1 MTEVVKD
8 TDVMPLDPSE
18 CLPLTGMLHTP
29 QLLNGRLVP
38 GAAAAAAVTS
48 AAAQAA
54 LARRRQLAAAAA
66 AAAASHNAAA
76 AAAAAVAAGHGLAQH
91 VTVGPAGLGGLAVVG
106 GLGGAAAAVGGL
118 RLPDDGKTDQQLL
131 TELSGEGPP
140 QRMTCIVIS
149 RQLPAD
155 VAAS

>member
-1 MTEVVKD
+1 MTEVVRD

-29 QLLNGRLVP
+29 QLLNGRPVP
-38 GAAAAAAVTS
+38 GAAAAAALTS

-54 LARRRQLAAAAA
+54 LARRRQMAAAAA

-76 AAAAAVAAGHGLAQH
+76 AAAAAAGHGLAQH
-91 VTVGPAGLGGLAVVG
+91 VAVGAAGLGGLAVVG

-118 RLPDDGKTDQQLL
+118 RLQDDGKTDQQLL
-131 TELSGEGPP
+131 AELSGERRRGFFVEVL
-140 QRMTCIVIS
+140 QER
-149 RQLPAD
+149 
-155 VAAS
+155 